1 MALGAVGQRMHAGE
15 WETRPAMNLER
26 LHVVPSPRR
35 MATAASVAQSGL
47 VRIAVT
53 VAAVSS
59 HTALAA
65 VALVAGRG
73 IVSPGEREAGPGMI
87 ETLPRFPRA
96 HFPTR
101 RGVAVP
107 AIHSFGD
114 RVVTGSLGAGGL
126 PFGVLGHRNAGDPS
140 EDSNAEPDDHRA
152 AHRFP
157 FLRACGLP

>member
-1 MALGAVGQRMHAGE
+1 MAFGAVGERVHACK
-15 WETRPAMNLER
+15 WETGPAMNLER

-35 MATAASVAQSGL
+35 MATAASSAQSGL

-53 VAAVSS
+53 VAAVSR

-65 VALVAGRG
+65 VALVACRR

-87 ETLPRFPRA
+87 ETLPRLPRA

-101 RGVAVP
+101 RGVAVS
-107 AIHSFGD
+107 AIDSLGD
-114 RVVTGSLGAGGL
+114 RVVTAGLGPGGL
-126 PFGVLGHRNAGDPS
+126 PFGVLGHRNASDPG